1 MTLNCYMGRLKNSLK
16 NFIINLGTFLSA
28 KKKDKKRNVVHVYKK
43 ILTCIRPYNLTFLC
57 VCVWGR
63 RDPLSTLNMIGPPHD
78 RYTSRNKDQQQA
90 FTFLFGME

>member
-57 VCVWGR
+57 VRVCGGGGTLYR
-63 RDPLSTLNMIGPPHD
+63 LSI
-78 RYTSRNKDQQQA
+78 
-90 FTFLFGME
+90 